1 MKTVR
6 KKSHEKLDDANIQRV
21 LDYLRQ
27 DKPITKKEACA
38 MLNISYNTTRLNSI
52 MVDFEETLEFRAK
65 RKSQNRGR
73 KATDYEIKQSIEMY
87 LDEQPVSSIAS
98 ALYRSS
104 TFVRNLLDRVGV
116 PQKRP
121 KTLQGMSEKIGYLPD
136 ECVSENF
143 EPGEKVWCAR
153 YDLPARI
160 VRGEHDSKHDCT
172 VYHVYVIELT
182 NFESKYFGFIKEGG
196 FHAHFASYDLGS
208 LRHLNKYDINI

>member
-1 MKTVR
+1 MKIVR
-6 KKSHEKLDDANIQRV
+6 KKSHEKLDDANLQRV
-21 LDYLRQ
+21 SEYLNQ

-38 MLNISYNTTRLNSI
+38 MLNISYNTTRLTSI
-52 MVDFEETLEFRAK
+52 MKDFEETLQFRAK

-104 TFVRNLLDRVGV
+104 TFVRNLLDKVGV

-121 KTLQGMSEKIGYLPD
+121 TTQQGMRDKIGYLPD
-136 ECVSENF
+136 ECVSESF
-143 EPGEKVWCAR
+143 EPEEKVWCAR

-160 VRGEHDSKHDCT
+160 IKGKHDSKHDCM

-182 NFESKYFGFIKEGG
+182 NFESPYFGHIKEGG
-196 FHAHFASYDLGS
+196 FHANFCSYDLGS

>member
-1 MKTVR
+1 MKIVR
-6 KKSHEKLDDANIQRV
+6 KKSHEKLDDVNIQRV

-52 MVDFEETLEFRAK
+52 IADFEETLEFRAK

-73 KATDYEIKQSIEMY
+73 KATNHEIKQSIEMY

-136 ECVSENF
+136 ECVSESF
-143 EPGEKVWCAR
+143 EQGEKVWCAR

-160 VRGEHDSKHDCT
+160 IKGAYDSRYDCI
-172 VYHVYVIELT
+172 VYHIYVIELT
-182 NFESKYFGFIKEGG
+182 NFESKYFGHIQEGG